1 MDGRASGGASKPRE
15 SMEIDAYSI
24 LCCPEN
30 IGSSASV
37 DEKRKEIQMNRNNYS
52 GMLHSSG
59 LYEEAQRRY
68 LELSDY
74 RMRIESEL
82 RKAPN
87 GIIHVVNSG
96 RRIQFYNRKNKTDT
110 SGKYIRKSEK
120 QIIRALLQKA
130 YNEKALKLLNEE
142 IGNLNLLQ
150 KRSNG
155 ISERIRKLYSDLP
168 SEIKEYINPIDKSD
182 EDFIADWMN
191 IPYDGKE
198 ISEQMPVF
206 VTERGE
212 RVRSKSELNIANKL
226 AENHISYKYECPL
239 ILSKGTVIYPDFTI
253 MDVKKRKEIYWE
265 HRGMMDD
272 REYARQAVF
281 KMKSMMNAGIVIGKN
296 LIITEETSANPL
308 GTNEIDTMIAEYFC

>member
-1 MDGRASGGASKPRE
+1 
-15 SMEIDAYSI
+15 
-24 LCCPEN
+24 
-30 IGSSASV
+30 
-37 DEKRKEIQMNRNNYS
+37 MNRNNYS

-59 LYEEAQRRY
+59 LYEEVKRRY

-150 KRSNG
+150 KKSNG

-168 SEIKEYINPIDKSD
+168 
-182 EDFIADWMN
+182 
-191 IPYDGKE
+191 
-198 ISEQMPVF
+198 
-206 VTERGE
+206 
-212 RVRSKSELNIANKL
+212 
-226 AENHISYKYECPL
+226 
-239 ILSKGTVIYPDFTI
+239 
-253 MDVKKRKEIYWE
+253 
-265 HRGMMDD
+265 
-272 REYARQAVF
+272 
-281 KMKSMMNAGIVIGKN
+281 
-296 LIITEETSANPL
+296 
-308 GTNEIDTMIAEYFC
+308 